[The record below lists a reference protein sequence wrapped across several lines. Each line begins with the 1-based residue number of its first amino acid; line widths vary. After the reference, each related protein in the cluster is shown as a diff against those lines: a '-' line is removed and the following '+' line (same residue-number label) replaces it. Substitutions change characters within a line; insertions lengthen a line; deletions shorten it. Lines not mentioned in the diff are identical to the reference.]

1 MKKNLEQL
9 ATELYD
15 AKKAEDA
22 AKEIRIAAEE
32 AVAAMVD
39 TPENGSKTVTAGAL
53 KVTVKRGFSYKADVQ
68 AILGL
73 GLADPPLKT
82 KIELH
87 EKAYET
93 IRDQDAELF
102 NKLSRFVT
110 VTPRKVAVSL
120 NLA

>member
-1 MKKNLEQL
+1 MPTTIETL
-9 ATELYD
+9 AVALYD

-22 AKEIRIAAEE
+22 AKEARVALEEEIAALVE
-32 AVAAMVD
+32 

-82 KIELH
+82 KIELN
-87 EKAYET
+87 EKAYEE
-93 IRDQDAELF
+93 IRESDPGLYARIS
-102 NKLSRFVT
+102 KFVT
-110 VTPRKVAVSL
+110 VTPRKVAVML
-120 NLA
+120 KLA

>member
-1 MKKNLEQL
+1 MDRLEKL
-9 ATELYD
+9 ATALYD
-15 AKKAEDA
+15 AKKVEEGAREA
-22 AKEIRIAAEE
+22 RVALEEEIAALVE
-32 AVAAMVD
+32 
-39 TPENGSKTVTAGAL
+39 TPDNGSKTVTAGAL

-87 EKAYET
+87 EKAYEE
-93 IRDQDAELF
+93 IREKDSGLF
-102 NKLSRFVT
+102 AKLSKFVT

>member
-1 MKKNLEQL
+1 MDKLEKL
-9 ATELYD
+9 ATALYD

-22 AKEIRIAAEE
+22 AKESRVAIEEEIAALVE
-32 AVAAMVD
+32 
-39 TPENGSKTVTAGAL
+39 TPDSGSKTVTAGSL

-87 EKAYET
+87 EKAYED
-93 IRDQDAELF
+93 IRATDSGLF
-102 NKLSRFVT
+102 AKLSKFVT
-110 VTPRKVAVSL
+110 VTPRKVAVTLSL
-120 NLA
+120 A

>member
-1 MKKNLEQL
+1 MKSLEEL
-9 ATELYD
+9 ATNLYD
-15 AKKAEDA
+15 AKKAEEA
-22 AKEIRIAAEE
+22 AKAQRIEAEE
-32 AVAAMVD
+32 AIAALVE
-39 TPENGSKTVTAGAL
+39 TPENGSKTVTAGAF
-53 KVTVKRGFSYKADVQ
+53 KITVKRGLSYKADVQ

-87 EKAYET
+87 EKAYEE
-93 IRDQDAELF
+93 IRQTNHDLF
-102 NKLSRFVT
+102 SKVSRFVT

>member
-1 MKKNLEQL
+1 MKSLEEL
-9 ATELYD
+9 ATNLYD
-15 AKKAEDA
+15 AKKAEEA
-22 AKEIRIAAEE
+22 AKAQRIEAEE
-32 AVAAMVD
+32 AIAALVE

-53 KVTVKRGFSYKADVQ
+53 KITVKRGLSYKADVQ

-87 EKAYET
+87 EKAYEE
-93 IRDQDAELF
+93 IRQSDPDLF
-102 NKLSRFVT
+102 AKVSRFVT

>member
-1 MKKNLEQL
+1 MKSLEEL
-9 ATELYD
+9 ATNLYD

-22 AKEIRIAAEE
+22 AKAQRIEAEE
-32 AVAAMVD
+32 AIAALVE

-68 AILGL
+68 AIFGL
-73 GLADPPLKT
+73 GLADPPLMT

-87 EKAYET
+87 EKAYEE
-93 IRDQDAELF
+93 IREKDSGLF
-102 NKLSRFVT
+102 AKLSKFVT
-110 VTPRKVAVSL
+110 VTTRKVALSL